1 MEDKQKTQS
10 LRILKKCFCFFFVFL
25 ADVRQASVLLSLA
38 DDDLMTLKVHKY
50 MYLKTNHNRG
60 QILVHSI
67 LYMER
72 IQQLALLFSHSAN
85 ILH

>member
-50 MYLKTNHNRG
+50 MYLKTK
-60 QILVHSI
+60 S
-67 LYMER
+67 
-72 IQQLALLFSHSAN
+72 QQGAN
-85 ILH
+85 TCSQHFIYGKNSTASTAI